1 MARIT
6 VTIATTLHGE
16 VSVTQHF
23 PELADHG
30 APSVLDMGNLQKR
43 VAEAAQVAINA
54 HGEARPSFDGQMAEA
69 STTRLRG

>member
-23 PELADHG
+23 PELTTQG
-30 APSVLDMGNLQKR
+30 APSSLDIGNLQKR

-54 HGEARPSFDGQMAEA
+54 HGEVRPRLVGQMTEA
-69 STTRLRG
+69 PMMRPRD